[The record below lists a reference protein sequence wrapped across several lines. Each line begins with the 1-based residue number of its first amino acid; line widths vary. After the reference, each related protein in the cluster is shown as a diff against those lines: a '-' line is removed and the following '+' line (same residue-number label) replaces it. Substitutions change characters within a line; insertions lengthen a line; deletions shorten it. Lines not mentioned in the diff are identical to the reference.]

1 MADLVTY
8 QLEGAVATLTLN
20 RPDRMNALTPTLF
33 GEWQRQL
40 DTALADGA
48 RAIVVTGAGKGF
60 CAGAD
65 LTGGDGPQDKLD
77 PDLSITLETYY
88 NPMIRRLAD
97 LPVPVVMAINGPAV
111 GAGMGFA
118 LAGDIAVMA
127 RSAVLMLAFV
137 NIGLVPDAGTTWL
150 VARAVGRAKALELA
164 MLGEKIS
171 ADEALAMGLVN
182 RVAEDDAVLAEAQ
195 GLAAR
200 LAAGPTKALAL
211 IRKQVAFALDNDF
224 DAVLREEAVNQRAAG
239 ATADFAEAVAA
250 FAQKRKPVFKG
261 E

>member
-1 MADLVTY
+1 MADLVTFE
-8 QLEGAVATLTLN
+8 LDGAVATLTLN
-20 RPDRMNALTPTLF
+20 RPDRLNALTPTLF
-33 GEWQRQL
+33 GHWQAQL
-40 DTALADGA
+40 DKALGDGA
-48 RAIVVTGAGKGF
+48 RAIVITGAGKGF

-65 LTGGDGPQDKLD
+65 LTGGDGPGDALD
-77 PDLSITLETYY
+77 PDLSKTLETYY

-97 LPVPVVMAINGPAV
+97 CPVPVMMAINGPAV

-118 LAGDIAVMA
+118 LAGDIAIMA
-127 RSAVLMLAFV
+127 KSAVMMLAFV

-182 RVAEDDAVLAEAQ
+182 KVVEDDAVLAEAQ

-224 DAVLREEAVNQRAAG
+224 DEVLREEAVNQRAAG
-239 ATADFAEAVAA
+239 FTQDFAEAVAA
-250 FAQKRKPVFKG
+250 FAEKRNPVFKG